1 MSIYLLD
8 EMPIIEPVTID
19 EVKNHLRI
27 NKDFKDDDALI
38 EMLITMARQDAE
50 AKTGGRVFP
59 CSEWEWVPDEP
70 LIAGETYE
78 VPISPALQIK
88 SVRIEGE
95 EEDIPSSSYK
105 FVKSS
110 LAPYGKPIYA
120 KFTPYTDMEN
130 VTITVI
136 AGWPNKECSEK
147 VKHTTHPVLEVG
159 KVVFSSNSMT
169 LQFNRPVDGEVTP
182 SSFRVSV
189 NDSFRDIYDVDV
201 VDGRV
206 VLKLTEAL
214 SEGDTVTLSYMSGF
228 LKDSDDNYVLPILQ
242 ETFPNI
248 SLASELTPFDEPE
261 TIDVL
266 QSTVPGVVKTWML
279 VRIATLY
286 QQRSEI
292 AIQAGKTS
300 NAFFP
305 RPFINGLLDSYTIEK
320 A

>member
-8 EMPIIEPVTID
+8 EMPIVEPVTVD

-27 NKDFKDDDALI
+27 NKDFKDDDLLI
-38 EMLITMARQDAE
+38 ESLITMARQDAE

-59 CSEWEWVPDEP
+59 CSEWEWIPDEP

-78 VPISPALQIK
+78 IPVSPALQIK
-88 SVRIEGE
+88 SVLLDGE
-95 EEDIPSSSYK
+95 PTTDYK
-105 FVKSS
+105 FIKSS

-120 KFTPYTDMEN
+120 KFTPFVDMEN
-130 VTITVI
+130 AVITIV
-136 AGWPNKECSEK
+136 AGWPNKEITEL
-147 VKHTTHPVLEVG
+147 VKHTSHPVMDTA
-159 KVVFSSNSMT
+159 KTVFASSSIT
-169 LQFNRPVDGEVTP
+169 LQFNRPVSGEVNTK
-182 SSFRVSV
+182 SFRVSV
-189 NDSFRDIYDVDV
+189 NNIFYDIYDVDV
-201 VDGRV
+201 IDGRV
-206 VLKLTEAL
+206 VLKI
-214 SEGDTVTLSYMSGF
+214 SEQLIDGDTVTFSYMSGF
-228 LKDSDDNYVLPILQ
+228 LKDKDDNYVLPILQ
-242 ETFPNI
+242 EIFPDI
-248 SLASELTPFDEPE
+248 RLTTDLHPFDEPE
-261 TIDVL
+261 KVDVL
-266 QSTVPGVVKTWML
+266 QSTVPEIVKTWML